1 MSGNL
6 VEAVRENREAIKQ
19 LVQGLEVPPPPIRKS
34 NFFGKGIM
42 HPPLTKDRANIITN
56 MFKTPID
63 PAPPSPP
70 LPSSGYV
77 MGRDPYSKSDTKPEP
92 DLVMSNGGSGK
103 RKSKRRRPT
112 KRRRTTI
119 RRPIKRRRTTK
130 RRPTKRRR

>member
-42 HPPLTKDRANIITN
+42 HPPLTKDRVNIITS

-63 PAPPSPP
+63 QMNR
-70 LPSSGYV
+70 LQ
-77 MGRDPYSKSDTKPEP
+77 E
-92 DLVMSNGGSGK
+92 
-103 RKSKRRRPT
+103 
-112 KRRRTTI
+112 
-119 RRPIKRRRTTK
+119 
-130 RRPTKRRR
+130 